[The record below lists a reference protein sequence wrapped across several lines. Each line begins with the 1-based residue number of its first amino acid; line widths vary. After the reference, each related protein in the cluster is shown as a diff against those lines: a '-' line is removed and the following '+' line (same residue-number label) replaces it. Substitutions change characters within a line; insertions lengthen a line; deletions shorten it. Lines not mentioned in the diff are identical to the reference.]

1 MTKISGKRTV
11 SELPGEGGKGLDPT
25 NPGIRNETTS
35 LVHGANPRVTKRA
48 RNILSLF
55 TSRADYD
62 SGSGRCEPIGRNVVA
77 PDRFREDCHQ
87 AGTVDGFYRYN
98 KDDTVDTSQT
108 FWVQDTSATCD

>member
-1 MTKISGKRTV
+1 MRFNVHHGYLPNLPDLRGSSIVRLQFDHSRNGLGV
-11 SELPGEGGKGLDPT
+11 ELGAHK
-25 NPGIRNETTS
+25 
-35 LVHGANPRVTKRA
+35 VHLQAQLCGN
-48 RNILSLF
+48 
-55 TSRADYD
+55 DYD

>member
-1 MTKISGKRTV
+1 MV
-11 SELPGEGGKGLDPT
+11 C
-25 NPGIRNETTS
+25 
-35 LVHGANPRVTKRA
+35 
-48 RNILSLF
+48 F
-55 TSRADYD
+55 TDTLTHTADYD